1 MRSRGPAA
9 REPRRHL
16 APHLSPH
23 RLRLIV
29 ITDPGLAAPRAVE
42 EVAAQALEGGAPSIQ
57 LRDKDQ
63 GGGELLPLARRL
75 RELTR
80 RFGAL
85 FFVNDRLDLALA
97 VGADGIHLGP
107 TDLPVSAVRSV
118 VPVEFLIGFSADDP
132 DAARAAVAEGADYLG
147 CGTVW
152 PTASKGD
159 PGQVI
164 GIEGLQR
171 VVAAVEAPVVAIG
184 GITPER
190 AALLPPTGTAGAA
203 VIGAV
208 MSAPD
213 PAEAVRV
220 LLAQL
225 DPNQTH
231 NDP

>member
-1 MRSRGPAA
+1 MV
-9 REPRRHL
+9 PR
-16 APHLSPH
+16 LSPH

-29 ITDPGLAAPRAVE
+29 ITDPGLSAPRAVE
-42 EVAAQALEGGAPSIQ
+42 AVAAQALKGGAPSIQ
-57 LRDKDQ
+57 LRDKNL

-75 RELTR
+75 RDLTR
-80 RFGAL
+80 RFDAL

-97 VGADGIHLGP
+97 VGADGVHLGP

-118 VPVEFLIGFSADDP
+118 VPDDFLIGFSADDP
-132 DAARAAVAEGADYLG
+132 DAARAAAAEGADYLG

-159 PGQVI
+159 AGQVI
-164 GIEGLQR
+164 GIEGLRR

-190 AALLPPTGTAGAA
+190 ASLLPAIGTAGAA

-225 DPNQTH
+225 DPNRTH